1 MRAEVRKAKARR
13 RFAPMGRTRSG
24 PGARKAEA
32 RAKALAPKIKA
43 IFDRY
48 YRVLV
53 DEEIKRVK
61 GMVRK
66 SAADRERFIEQMAT
80 LLTVSGIR
88 EVEDAGR
95 REDPEFT
102 VSPTFY
108 QQYFNEKKNE
118 ATALLTNVDE
128 EFRSK
133 MREFMAQW
141 LTEDPG
147 ITKAELA
154 RRIRFSFYADGAEVL
169 APNQKPSRGI
179 LEPLERGPRITRDVF
194 ARASLIA
201 RTETG
206 MAQNRGSF
214 EALKA
219 TGRKYKMW
227 MPQVSNGG
235 RGHQE
240 MRGVIAP
247 IDEPF
252 ELPDG
257 TKMMFPMDPN
267 APIKHTANCRCK
279 VATPPPSKIRE
290 YERKMGLPPSKLTE
304 L

>member
-1 MRAEVRKAKARR
+1 MKAELRKAKARR
-13 RFAPMGRTRSG
+13 RFAPVGRTRRG

-32 RAKALAPKIKA
+32 RSKALAPKIKD

-61 GMVRK
+61 GIVLK
-66 SAADRERFIEQMAT
+66 SAADRARFIEQMAT
-80 LLTVSGIR
+80 LLTISGIR
-88 EVEDAGR
+88 EIEDTGKK
-95 REDPEFT
+95 EDPDFK

-128 EFRSK
+128 EFKSK
-133 MREFMAQW
+133 MREFLAQW

-147 ITKAELA
+147 ITQAELA

-169 APNQKPSRGI
+169 APNQKPSRGV

-194 ARASLIA
+194 SRASLIA
-201 RTETG
+201 RTEMG
-206 MAQNRGSF
+206 KAQNRGNF

-227 MPQVSNGG
+227 MPERSDGG

-247 IDEPF
+247 IGEPF

-257 TKMMFPMDPN
+257 TEMMFPGDPS
-267 APIKHTANCRCK
+267 APIRHVANCRCGI
-279 VATPPPSKIRE
+279 ATPTPSQVRA
-290 YERKMGLPPSKLTE
+290 YERKMGITPSKLTE

>member
-13 RFAPMGRTRSG
+13 GFAPVSRTRRG

-32 RAKALAPKIKA
+32 RSKALAPKIKD

-53 DEEIKRVK
+53 DAEIKRVK
-61 GMVRK
+61 GIVLK
-66 SAADRERFIEQMAT
+66 SAADRARFIEQMAT
-80 LLTVSGIR
+80 LLTISGIR
-88 EVEDAGR
+88 EIEDTGKK
-95 REDPEFT
+95 EDPDFK

-118 ATALLTNVDE
+118 ATALLTNVDD
-128 EFRSK
+128 EFKSK
-133 MREFMAQW
+133 MREFLGEW

-147 ITKAELA
+147 ITQAELA

-201 RTETG
+201 RTEMG
-206 MAQNRGSF
+206 MAQNRGNF

-227 MPQVSNGG
+227 MPERSDGG
-235 RGHQE
+235 RKHQE

-247 IDEPF
+247 IGEPF
-252 ELPDG
+252 TLPDG
-257 TKMMFPMDPN
+257 TKMMFPSDPSG
-267 APIKHTANCRCK
+267 PIKHVANCRCGI
-279 VATPPPSKIRE
+279 ATPTLSQVRA
-290 YERKMGLPPSKLTE
+290 YERKMGITPSKLTE

>member
-1 MRAEVRKAKARR
+1 MRAELRKARARR

-32 RAKALAPKIKA
+32 RSKALAPKIEA

-53 DEEIKRVK
+53 DEEVKRVK

-118 ATALLTNVDE
+118 ATAMLTNVDD
-128 EFRSK
+128 EFKSK
-133 MREFMAQW
+133 MREFLAQW

-147 ITKAELA
+147 ITQAELA

-201 RTETG
+201 RTEMG
-206 MAQNRGSF
+206 MAQNRGNF

-227 MPQVSNGG
+227 MPERSDGG

-240 MRGVIAP
+240 MRGEIAP
-247 IDEPF
+247 IGEPF
-252 ELPDG
+252 RLPDG
-257 TKMMFPMDPN
+257 TKMMYPGDPN
-267 APIKHTANCRCK
+267 GPIKHTANCRCGI
-279 VATPPPSKIRE
+279 ATPTPAQVRE
-290 YERKMGLPPSKLTE
+290 YERRMGITPSKLTE

>member
-13 RFAPMGRTRSG
+13 RFAPVGRTRRG

-32 RAKALAPKIKA
+32 RSKALAPKVKA
-43 IFDRY
+43 VFDRY
-48 YRVLV
+48 YKVLV

-66 SAADRERFIEQMAT
+66 SAADRARFIEQMAT
-80 LLTVSGIR
+80 LLTISGIR
-88 EVEDAGR
+88 EVEDAGKR
-95 REDPEFT
+95 DDPDFK

-118 ATALLTNVDE
+118 ATALLTNVDN
-128 EFRSK
+128 EFKSK
-133 MREFMAQW
+133 MREFLAQW

-147 ITKAELA
+147 ITQAELA

-169 APNQKPSRGI
+169 APNQKPSRGV

-201 RTETG
+201 RTEMG
-206 MAQNRGSF
+206 KAQNRGNF

-227 MPQVSNGG
+227 MPERKDGG

-257 TKMMFPMDPN
+257 TKMMFPMEPGG
-267 APIKHTANCRCK
+267 PIKHVANCGCGI
-279 VATPPPSKIRE
+279 ATPTPSQVRA
-290 YERKMGLPPSKLTE
+290 YERKMGITPSKLAE